1 MPSIFLSSLIFF
13 PSFIFIFYLLILFLE
28 YGNAIFQ
35 ATSNSL
41 AQANPLTARTVNYG
55 CAPATAPQRQA
66 CHRPELTQ
74 PSSFLLAYSIPS
86 NSLENPAGFTL
97 LERNGRSAANTLI
110 LSQ

>member
-66 CHRPELTQ
+66 CHRPALTQ
-74 PSSFLLAYSIPS
+74 PNPARFCWLTLFLLTPWRTLQD
-86 NSLENPAGFTL
+86 SL
-97 LERNGRSAANTLI
+97 S
-110 LSQ
+110 